1 MLGFTAILIAM
12 LWILQTI
19 YLDKFYKYIK
29 MKELNNA
36 VAQVEKNIGQEQ
48 VISNLNSIAKTY
60 DVCILIADSQGK
72 TIYSAESNINCTIHF
87 MSPMQIVRYY
97 EIVQK
102 NGGEMKIDSYKITTF
117 DLNKNQNKEDQ
128 NNENQNKEDVPGRI
142 KFDNFQGM
150 PRRNMSLDGVVAMKI
165 ITTSDENNCIM
176 MVNSI
181 ITPVDATVYTIRIQL
196 IYISIILIILA
207 LLMASFVSMRISK
220 SIAKVNKGAKEL
232 AKRNYNVTFEG
243 KDYKEIAELSD
254 TLNYAAKELGKAENL
269 QKDLI
274 ANVSHDL
281 RTPLTMITA
290 YSEVMRD
297 IPGENTPENVQV
309 IIDEAKRLTMLVNDL
324 LDISKL
330 QAGAEVL
337 DIKEYDL
344 TEAIKGVIDRYSKL
358 VEQDGYK
365 IEFRYYSN
373 VMVKADEFK
382 IYQVV
387 YNLVNNAIN
396 YTGEDKT
403 VIVNQIV
410 NGNVVRIE
418 VCDTGVGIPKE
429 EQENVWERYYKID
442 KTHKRAVMGTGL
454 GLSIVN
460 SILNKHNSRHGVE
473 SETGKG
479 SIFWFE
485 LETVSK

>member
-36 VAQVEKNIGQEQ
+36 VAQVEKTIDSEE

-72 TIYSAESNINCTIHF
+72 TIYSAETNINCTIHF

-97 EIVQK
+97 EKTQK
-102 NGGEMKIDSYKITTF
+102 NGGEMKIDSFKITDF
-117 DLNKNQNKEDQ
+117 DLNKDQ
-128 NNENQNKEDVPGRI
+128 NNENQNKENVPGRI
-142 KFDNFQGM
+142 KFDDFQGM

-165 ITTSDENNCIM
+165 ITTSDENNYIM

-207 LLMASFVSMRISK
+207 LLMASFISMRISK

-337 DIKEYDL
+337 DLKEYDL
-344 TEAIKGVIDRYSKL
+344 TEAVKGVIDRYSKL

-418 VCDTGVGIPKE
+418 VCDTGVGIAKE

-460 SILNKHNSRHGVE
+460 NILNKHNSRHGVE
-473 SETGKG
+473 SEAGKG
-479 SIFWFE
+479 SVFWFE